1 MSVRL
6 MQGRENILH
15 EKTMNFAIRIVKM
28 YQFLGEKKKEYI
40 MSKHLLRSG
49 TSIGA
54 LVRESQ
60 HGESTADFVH
70 KLSIALKEANETA
83 YWIELLLRSAYI
95 DMEMF
100 ASINDDCQEIVSLL
114 VKIIKSTKEKMK

>member
-15 EKTMNFAIRIVKM
+15 EKTMNFTIRIVKM
-28 YQFLGEKKKEYI
+28 CQFLGEKKKEYI
-40 MSKHLLRSG
+40 MSKQLLRSG

-83 YWIELLLRSAYI
+83 YWIELQLRSAYI

-114 VKIIKSTKEKMK
+114 VKITKSTKEKMK